1 MTSLLAAL
9 LTIVAP
15 VSVAPALAASA
26 SAKTASAPDF
36 RALQAQNPDIYAWL
50 YIPGTDINYPV
61 CQSTNDVYYL
71 THNTQGGLDANG
83 ALYTE
88 SKYNT
93 RTFQDP
99 VTVIYGHNMRSGKM
113 FGFLEETF
121 RQGFTGRSEAI
132 VYLPAGGNTG
142 AGSAAAPQVREQHY
156 ELFAALPVGSSHLL
170 YGRNFSKKS
179 VYQTFID
186 EIIHARSFDSTV
198 IRSDVPVTIDDK
210 LLILSTCRGGGKTN
224 ERYIVVGKLK
234 K

>member
-9 LTIVAP
+9 LMIGLPASAT
-15 VSVAPALAASA
+15 PALAASA
-26 SAKTASAPDF
+26 SAKTASAPANSAPDF
-36 RALQAQNPDIYAWL
+36 RALKAQNPDIYAWL

-121 RQGFTGRSEAI
+121 REGFTGRSEAI
-132 VYLPAGGNTG
+132 VYLPATGNT
-142 AGSAAAPQVREQHY
+142 PPREQHY
-156 ELFAALPVGSSHLL
+156 TLFAALPVGSSHLL

-179 VYQTFID
+179 VYRTFID
-186 EIIHARSFDSTV
+186 EIIHARSLDSTV